1 LVATAQRDDN
11 ATTGAKSS
19 DVSVDSVGTEVPI
32 DAVTRFASM
41 YGKADKSIGI
51 ADASSTKK
59 RNLSGYQLAVRDA
72 LSKRTYLYA
81 LKGTNKGDGSKTN
94 TVYKQQDT
102 AIGIAP
108 NF

>member
-19 DVSVDSVGTEVPI
+19 DISVHSVGAGVPI

-41 YGKADKSIGI
+41 YGGADKNIGI

-81 LKGTNKGDGSKTN
+81 LKGTNKSDGSKTN
-94 TVYKQQDT
+94 TLYKQQDT
-102 AIGIAP
+102 AIGIGP